1 MTALI
6 YEIHTG
12 DCKPVKQPPHRIPT
26 YQWEVINQQLEELF
40 AIWSS
45 AVVRSRKHDR
55 TYYIY
60 IEYCTL
66 NQLTKK
72 NTIPLHR
79 TDDVLEPLGGVQCV
93 PLGTG
98 ICEWSK
104 RIVLRLPSQLIRAH
118 KVQFQWRVMPF
129 GSTNRPAI
137 FIPFISIFHLVLI
150 DLNWTHCLVYFD
162 DIIIRALIFE
172 DHIHCLRLL
181 FDHTRTAGFETEAYQ
196 VSLP

>member
-1 MTALI
+1 MFVLGNALGG
-6 YEIHTG
+6 HL
-12 DCKPVKQPPHRIPT
+12 CKWQLWFTKSTPVIASQWNSLLIEYQPIT
-26 YQWEVINQQLEELF
+26 EKLSTNSWKSYLLFGAVQW
-40 AIWSS
+40 
-45 AVVRSRKHDR
+45 VRSRKHDR

-98 ICEWSK
+98 RCEWNK

-118 KVQFQWRVMPF
+118 KVQFQRRVMPF
-129 GSTNRPAI
+129 ESTKRPASFIRFII
-137 FIPFISIFHLVLI
+137 FF
-150 DLNWTHCLVYFD
+150 
-162 DIIIRALIFE
+162 
-172 DHIHCLRLL
+172 L
-181 FDHTRTAGFETEAYQ
+181 FGAHW
-196 VSLP
+196 P